1 MPPFSKKA
9 EDKMDSHLPGQ
20 LNVKTAEVEI
30 LREKVEELTKQ
41 VRELQLGQ
49 TERSRVLEHML
60 ATGERFFL

>member
-1 MPPFSKKA
+1 
-9 EDKMDSHLPGQ
+9 MDSHLPGQ